1 MCLSVRATGVKSLEM
16 INSKPKIGFFLQYIM
31 EQFKVFGMCAL
42 RLGRSTQ
49 FYMSLF
55 SRRGTN

>member
-1 MCLSVRATGVKSLEM
+1 M

-31 EQFKVFGMCAL
+31 ELLKVFGMCAL

-55 SRRGTN
+55 FRRGTN